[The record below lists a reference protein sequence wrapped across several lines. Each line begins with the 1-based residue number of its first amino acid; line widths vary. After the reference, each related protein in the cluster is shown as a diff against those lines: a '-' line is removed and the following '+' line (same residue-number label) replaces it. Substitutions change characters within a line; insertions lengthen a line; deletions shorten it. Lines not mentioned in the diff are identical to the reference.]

1 MICFDSMCWIKNY
14 GFRLFEGTTASKFSL
29 LFSFLRGSQD
39 ASSPSSML
47 PFHKTKFFE
56 FQLLFHFWTSMSFYF
71 LQLYFNFF
79 NNIESRAYI
88 TRGESIFFFDIFI
101 EIFVKLSSRR
111 TLFSFVGYVLQVFE
125 KKKKKKLAILE
136 GWFWN
141 MANRLKILKNG
152 CFRCA

>member
-1 MICFDSMCWIKNY
+1 MTLCVELRIM
-14 GFRLFEGTTASKFSL
+14 GFVCLKGPQLPNFPFS
-29 LFSFLRGSQD
+29 S
-39 ASSPSSML
+39 ASSVDLKML
-47 PFHKTKFFE
+47 LPLLLCFPFTKTKFFE

-125 KKKKKKLAILE
+125 KKKKKLAILE